1 VAVRPPLALP
11 CLVLGCLGLSWIDL
25 DWLGSGHLIPCLALP
40 CLASLSHNDGTPLHT
55 IIHHHSLTHSFSL
68 SALHRGRPSLTP
80 SLGLAPRRTLL
91 LSALHRGA
99 HSFSRPCTE
108 AHHSHDHTPPLTP
121 SLGLDPTPH
130 SLCVPPSLRTA
141 RDADGTWQGLTLGSQ
156 SIRTGF
162 GCSSVR
168 TGVTVS

>member
-11 CLVLGCLGLSWIDL
+11 CLVWSPLVSSSHPL
-25 DWLGSGHLIPCLALP
+25 PCLALHRCP
-40 CLASLSHNDGTPLHT
+40 ITTA
-55 IIHHHSLTHSFSL
+55 HHSTRSYTITH
-68 SALHRGRPSLTP
+68 SLTP
-80 SLGLAPRRTLL
+80 SLSRPCTEADHHSLL

-141 RDADGTWQGLTLGSQ
+141 RDANGTWQGLTLGSHWM
-156 SIRTGF
+156 RTGF
-162 GCSSVR
+162 GCSWIG
-168 TGVTVS
+168 TGVTVSRH